1 MAAKNVPLHIPKAL
15 SAQIDRVAKA
25 LELPQSQC
33 MRLSIQYGLPELM
46 RRLSP
51 VKDKRKKLP
60 SQSEK
65 PWVLKSFLQIDL
77 DAPIDIEDLNEDII

>member
-51 VKDKRKKLP
+51 VNDKKKT
-60 SQSEK
+60 
-65 PWVLKSFLQIDL
+65 
-77 DAPIDIEDLNEDII
+77 A

>member
-51 VKDKRKKLP
+51 VNDKKKLP
-60 SQSEK
+60 KQSEK
-65 PWVLKSFLQIDL
+65 PWVLKNFSQIDL